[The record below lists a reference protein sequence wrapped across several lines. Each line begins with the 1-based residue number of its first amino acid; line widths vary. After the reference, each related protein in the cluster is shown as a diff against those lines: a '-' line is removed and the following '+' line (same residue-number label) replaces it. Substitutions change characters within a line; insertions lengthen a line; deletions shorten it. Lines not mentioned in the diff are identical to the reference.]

1 MCIRDSACTGS
12 KVDQDEIKK
21 ANQFFESI
29 FQDRVLDSPEF
40 QSRLGYKSNYDQWD
54 DITYKRSRKNARQ
67 AIFDL
72 DYLNENINIEKL
84 DSKTAISYR
93 LMAKSLERRIDSD
106 DFLFRQYLVTHR
118 GGKHS
123 SIPSF
128 LINYHAVED
137 ERDIQDYI
145 GRLRNIE
152 PLIEDLMKEMSL
164 REDIGTIAPLSLI
177 HI

>member
-1 MCIRDSACTGS
+1 MTKYIRLLSIILIIQFFGINGCAGS

-54 DITYKRSRKNARQ
+54 DITYKRSRKNSREAM
-67 AIFDL
+67 FDL
-72 DYLNENINIEKL
+72 DYLNKNINIDKL

-106 DFLFRQYLVTHR
+106 DFLFRQYMVTHR

-128 LINYHAVED
+128 LI
-137 ERDIQDYI
+137 ITM
-145 GRLRNIE
+145 
-152 PLIEDLMKEMSL
+152 PLKMKEMYKIIL
-164 REDIGTIAPLSLI
+164 EGYVILN
-177 HI
+177 H